1 MISKES
7 LKRHGYNLNTAY
19 EAVFINKFR
28 SILTALGIIFGV
40 AAVIAMM
47 AIGNGAQQEILEQMK
62 MVGVNNI
69 VISPVADLSYQTDG
83 SGEGDAGGEG
93 NESAVSPTKFSPGLS
108 MMDVESIREII
119 PGIERISPE
128 VVYTAYVIKDGVRRS
143 AKFSG
148 VVPDFFEVFGLELQ
162 EGKFF
167 NEHQV
172 KNGARV
178 CVIGPEV
185 KSRFF
190 KTENPLNKMIKCGG
204 IWLKVIGVLKSRMVS
219 ETATKDLGVSEFSNT
234 IFTPINTLL
243 LRYKDRSQVQPD
255 NGEDS
260 FMFFGDFAMS
270 SSADQDALQ
279 SHQLD
284 KIIVQMNNSDYL
296 SETAAIINRMLLRR
310 HNDKKDFEVKVPE
323 LLLKQEQRTKDIFN
337 IVLGAIASISLIVG
351 GIGIMN
357 IMLASVMERIR
368 EIGVRMAIGARRSDI
383 VFQFIAEATIISVS
397 GGFIGIIL
405 GVVLARLITQFAGI
419 LTIVSPMSI
428 FISFGVSATVGI
440 VFGLMPARKASRQD
454 PVTSLRHD

>member
-7 LKRHGYNLNTAY
+7 IKRHGYNLNTAY

-83 SGEGDAGGEG
+83 PGGGEDG
-93 NESAVSPTKFSPGLS
+93 ESSDAEGSPTKFSPGLT
-108 MMDVESIREII
+108 MMDVESIREVI

-148 VVPDFFEVFGLELQ
+148 VMPDFFEVFGLELQ
-162 EGKFF
+162 EGKYF

-204 IWLKVIGVLKSRMVS
+204 IWLKVVGVLKSRMVS

-255 NGEDS
+255 DGGTS

-270 SSADQDALQ
+270 SSADQAALQ

-296 SETAAIINRMLLRR
+296 SETATIINRMLLRR

-405 GVVLARLITQFAGI
+405 GVVLARLIMQFADI

>member
-1 MISKES
+1 MINKES

-69 VISPVADLSYQTDG
+69 VIIPVAELSHQTG
-83 SGEGDAGGEG
+83 QNEGGA
-93 NESAVSPTKFSPGLS
+93 ESESEESRMGPSKFSPGLS
-108 MMDVESIREII
+108 MMDVKSIKEII
-119 PGIERISPE
+119 PDIDHISPE
-128 VVYTAYVIKDGVRRS
+128 VVFTAYVIKDGVRRS
-143 AKFSG
+143 ATFSG
-148 VVPDFFEVFGLELQ
+148 VLPDFFEVFALELE

-172 KNGARV
+172 KNGKAV
-178 CVIGPEV
+178 CIIGPEV

-190 KTENPLNKMIKCGG
+190 KTENPINKKIKCGG
-204 IWLKVIGVLKSRMVS
+204 IWLTVVGVLKSRLVS
-219 ETATKDLGVSEFSNT
+219 KAATKDLGVSEFSNT
-234 IFTPINTLL
+234 IFTPINTML

-255 NGEDS
+255 DGGSTFIIIDN
-260 FMFFGDFAMS
+260 FAMS
-270 SSADQDALQ
+270 ASANQAALQ
-279 SHQLD
+279 NNQLD
-284 KIIVQMNNSDYL
+284 KIIVQMKNSDHL
-296 SETAAIINRMLLRR
+296 SETAIIINRMLLRR
-310 HNDKKDFEVKVPE
+310 HNGKKDFEVKVPE

-368 EIGVRMAIGARRSDI
+368 EIGVRMACGARRSDI
-383 VFQFIAEATIISVS
+383 VFQFLAEATIISIS
-397 GGFIGIIL
+397 GGFIGIVL
-405 GVVLARLITQFAGI
+405 GVVLARMIMQFADI

-428 FISFGVSATVGI
+428 ILSFGVSATVGI